1 MNRRDLVDVFA
12 TAFRGWQADS
22 IAVRAAALTF
32 FIILPLPSLLLI
44 AEAIFALFYGPNYA
58 LQLLI
63 QQISLVAGPAVAQL
77 FRTLLSSA
85 ISPFSSPW
93 TALTVVAFSV
103 GGAIG
108 AFSVLRDTMDAIWRY
123 RAPITRRLSSRIRRW
138 IGPFV
143 LVSSLGLIV
152 IASTAISTA
161 LFNLI
166 RQYSIRGVLTVISLT
181 TAEIIFSFI
190 VSTLLF
196 AIIYKFLPEA
206 RIHWR
211 DVVLAA
217 AVAGLAFTVA
227 NYIIGTYIE
236 TFTVTTVI
244 GTAGSLF
251 IILLWIYIL
260 NQIAL
265 FGAEVSRAYAVTLG
279 SHSSQTIIMQIEPPQ
294 EQTVPQKL

>member
-1 MNRRDLVDVFA
+1 MNRRNLIDVFA
-12 TAFRGWQADS
+12 TAFRGWGADS

-44 AEAIFALFYGPNYA
+44 VIAIFALFYGPTQA

-63 QQISLVAGPAVAQL
+63 QQISSVSGPAVAQL
-77 FRTLLSSA
+77 FRTLLQSA
-85 ISPFSSPW
+85 TSPFSSPW
-93 TALTVVAFSV
+93 TAFTVVIFSV

-108 AFSVLRDTMDAIWRY
+108 AFSVLRDTIDAIWKY
-123 RAPITRRLSSRIRRW
+123 RALRNRKLSSRIKRW
-138 IGPFV
+138 VGPF
-143 LVSSLGLIV
+143 LLISSLGLIV
-152 IASTAISTA
+152 IASTAISTS
-161 LFNLI
+161 LFDLI
-166 RQYSIRGVLTVISLT
+166 RKYSISRMLTFISLT
-181 TAEIIFSFI
+181 AAGIFFSFI

-206 RIHWR
+206 RVHWQ

-217 AVAGLAFTVA
+217 AVAGLAFTVT
-227 NYIIGTYIE
+227 NYIIGTYID

-260 NQIAL
+260 NQIVL

-279 SHSSQTIIMQIEPPQ
+279 SQRNQPSLQTTRP
-294 EQTVPQKL
+294 